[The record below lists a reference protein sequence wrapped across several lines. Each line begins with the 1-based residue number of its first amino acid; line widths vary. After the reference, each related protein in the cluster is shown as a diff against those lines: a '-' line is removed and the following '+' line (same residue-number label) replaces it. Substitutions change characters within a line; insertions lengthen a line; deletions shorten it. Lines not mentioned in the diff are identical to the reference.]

1 MIRPLETPC
10 WTASDD
16 RGGKWHYR
24 KATRPGTTPLTAR
37 ERAAHQPGGHAP
49 AARHG
54 EIAAPERSSLAMD
67 DPHISAE

>member
-24 KATRPGTTPLTAR
+24 KAD
-37 ERAAHQPGGHAP
+37 
-49 AARHG
+49 AARHD
-54 EIAAPERSSLAMD
+54 AANGT
-67 DPHISAE
+67 